1 VKAELL
7 QAEINQHPLE
17 TVELVEQ
24 HLQATAAT
32 AEALTM
38 MVVS

>member
-1 VKAELL
+1 VKAEL
-7 QAEINQHPLE
+7 QQVGINQHHLE

-24 HLQATAAT
+24 PRQAMAAT